1 MRPIPEGWNVLAFYD
16 DREDKKGSAG
26 RDYEKI
32 RAEIKKDDSCIRAYK
47 DGRRWVVNL
56 ADSDEFLLRSRKAD
70 CLTQGTWSPVASLVG
85 DVEGELRPSTGQLSI
100 ALLDLSEK
108 HASLSSK
115 LFEALSTFINKGE
128 DE

>member
-1 MRPIPEGWNVLAFYD
+1 MRPIPEGWCELADYD
-16 DREDKKGSAG
+16 DREDSKGSPG
-26 RDYEKI
+26 RLYSRI
-32 RAEIKKDDSCIRAYK
+32 LCEIQRTNTPIRAYR
-47 DGRRWVVNL
+47 DGRRWIVNR
-56 ADSDEFLLRSRKAD
+56 ADAEEFKKTKEAGRS
-70 CLTQGTWSPVASLVG
+70 LS
-85 DVEGELRPSTGQLSI
+85 QLSI